1 MVWHGGHLQSSIF
14 IFILTYAVA
23 YSRVNIATSL
33 QHTVVAGLNHSWT
46 PSPRYFPVG
55 LATTP
60 SPKRK
65 HPSRTPWSPCMYV
78 CNGGPDVS
86 RHAGKTKS
94 GYAAWRAGEDRG
106 RDGGVDSWRSH
117 AWAGEWYPS
126 ERLWV
131 GSASLACLLAGMV
144 WMAIYEGSRHRLDWK
159 CRILQDLVPCPL
171 HVLRIERLRED
182 NI

>member
-106 RDGGVDSWRSH
+106 RDGGSTL
-117 AWAGEWYPS
+117 GEVTPGLAS
-126 ERLWV
+126 GIRASVFGL
-131 GSASLACLLAGMV
+131 AAPPSLACLPEWYGWLSTRAQGTG
-144 WMAIYEGSRHRLDWK
+144 WIGSAAYCK
-159 CRILQDLVPCPL
+159 I
-171 HVLRIERLRED
+171 
-182 NI
+182 